1 MRLKKFSDFSVNE
14 DAEPFNDSPETYID
28 IALNKLKKKI
38 DAMFDA
44 VEEKKEDISDE
55 KERTP
60 NDAKQDKEQS
70 KASFSELGLNLES
83 SEISKYSK
91 LYDSLTVKFSDEKC
105 LYHLYIMMKLED
117 AIAKEPGT
125 EIKQADVDEAYI
137 VFKKYDIQSLDII
150 GQVSKNVK
158 TDEITQDFIVDLKL
172 EVDDDFGDDA
182 EEFKIETE

>member
-1 MRLKKFSDFSVNE
+1 MRLKKFSDFSINE
-14 DAEPFNDSPETYID
+14 DADPFNDSPETYID

-38 DAMFDA
+38 DAMFEPEA
-44 VEEKKEDISDE
+44 EEKPADSSKEKTPDE
-55 KERTP
+55 AR
-60 NDAKQDKEQS
+60 QDKKES
-70 KASFSELGLNLES
+70 KASFSELGLSLES

-125 EIKQADVDEAYI
+125 EISQSDVDEAYV
-137 VFKKYDIQSLDII
+137 VFKKYDIQSLDIE

-158 TDEITQDFIVDLKL
+158 TDEITQDFIVNLKL
-172 EVDDDFGDDA
+172 EVDEDFGDKDE
-182 EEFKIETE
+182 EEFSIEI